1 MIAALSVCAVILRRQ
16 RVIHTIVTVAL
27 MMSQRLML
35 ADHKHCCVCAAA
47 RTVAKLSCC
56 ISCQLLQTTLR
67 AIHSKS
73 APLHAIHL

>member
-47 RTVAKLSCC
+47 RTVAKLSL
-56 ISCQLLQTTLR
+56 QLHKLSTS
-67 AIHSKS
+67 ADHPESHSQ
-73 APLHAIHL
+73 